1 MPMIK
6 DPRWSAIN
14 FDGTPAAGARLFV
27 YANGTDNEQITYSDP
42 ACTIKNTS
50 PLIADGRGYFP
61 VFYCPNGTY
70 KVIIETDNG
79 ALISE
84 TQGVVAAQQ

>member
-14 FDGTPAAGARLFV
+14 FDGTPAAGAHLFV
-27 YANGTDNEQITYSDP
+27 FANGTDNEVQTFADS
-42 ACTIKNTS
+42 AMTVKNTT

-61 VFYCPNGTY
+61 VFFAPEGTY
-70 KVIIETDNG
+70 KVRVETSEG
-79 ALISE
+79 SLISE
-84 TQGVVAAQQ
+84 TSGVVA

>member
-6 DPRWSAIN
+6 DPRWAAIN

-27 YANGTDNEQITYSDP
+27 YANGTDNLVQTFSDP
-42 ACTIKNTS
+42 TMTVKNTS

-61 VFYCPNGTY
+61 VFFAPGGTY
-70 KVIIETDNG
+70 KVRIETDAG

-84 TQGVVAAQQ
+84 TLNVVA

>member
-27 YANGTDNEQITYSDP
+27 YANGTDIETQTYSDS
-42 ACTIKNTS
+42 AMTVKNMS

-61 VFYCPNGTY
+61 VFYCPTGTY
-70 KVIIETDNG
+70 KVRIEDNSG
-79 ALISE
+79 VLITE
-84 TQGVVAAQQ
+84 TQGIVA

>member
-27 YANGTDNEQITYSDP
+27 YDNGTDNEVQTFADSVM
-42 ACTIKNTS
+42 TVKNTT

-61 VFYCPNGTY
+61 VFFAPAGTY
-70 KVIIETDNG
+70 KVRVETSEG
-79 ALISE
+79 SLISE
-84 TQGVVAAQQ
+84 TSDVVA

>member
-1 MPMIK
+1 MIR

-27 YANGTDNEQITYSDP
+27 FANGTDNEVQTFADS
-42 ACTIKNTS
+42 AMTVKNTT

-61 VFYCPNGTY
+61 AFFAPAGTY
-70 KVIIETDNG
+70 KVRVETSEG
-79 ALISE
+79 SLISE
-84 TQGVVAAQQ
+84 TSGVVA

>member
-27 YANGTDNEQITYSDP
+27 YDNGTSTLVNTYSD
-42 ACTIKNTS
+42 KNFQT
-50 PLIADGRGYFP
+50 PTTTPIIADGRGYFAP
-61 VFYCPNGTY
+61 FYAPAGTY
-70 KVIIETDNG
+70 KVRIETPEG
-79 ALISE
+79 KLISE
-84 TQGVVAAQQ
+84 TANVVVD

>member
-1 MPMIK
+1 MPMVK
-6 DPRWSAIN
+6 DPRWAAIN

-27 YANGTDNEQITYSDP
+27 FQNGTDIEQITFADA

-61 VFYCPNGTY
+61 VFYCPEGTY
-70 KVIIETDNG
+70 KVRVETDNG
-79 ALISE
+79 SLISE
-84 TQGVVAAQQ
+84 TQGIVA

>member
-1 MPMIK
+1 MPQLK
-6 DPRWSAIN
+6 DPRWAAIN

-27 YANGTDNEQITYSDP
+27 YANGTDNIVPTYSDSVL
-42 ACTIKNTS
+42 TIKNTS

-61 VFYCPNGTY
+61 VFYVPDGTY
-70 KVIIETDNG
+70 KVRIESDNG

-84 TQGVVAAQQ
+84 AQGVVA

>member
-1 MPMIK
+1 MPMIR

-27 YANGTDNEQITYSDP
+27 FANGTDNEVQTFADS
-42 ACTIKNTS
+42 AMTVKNTT

-61 VFYCPNGTY
+61 AFFAPAGTY
-70 KVIIETDNG
+70 KVRVETSEG
-79 ALISE
+79 SLISE
-84 TQGVVAAQQ
+84 TSGVVA